1 MTNSKYD
8 NYFYFR
14 AVADEDDDDDSAAS
28 VMLPV
33 NKIQGMGPTGTT
45 TLTIYFESERNEVI
59 SDTVALTVTA
69 GKMKKVIHSLVSAMN
84 RGPHSDG
91 VTVIADDVTTDYDG
105 TTRSAVYI
113 HPDISAMAAITI
125 AAANS

>member
-1 MTNSKYD
+1 MTSSKYD

-33 NKIQGMGPTGTT
+33 NKIQGMGPSATT
-45 TLTIYFESERNEVI
+45 TLVIYFESERNEPM
-59 SDTVALTVTA
+59 SDSVALTVTA
-69 GKMKKVIHSLVSAMN
+69 GKMKKVIHSIVSAMN
-84 RGPHSDG
+84 SGPHTDG

-105 TTRSAVYI
+105 TTRNAVYI
-113 HPDISAMAAITI
+113 DPNITACGAISVG
-125 AAANS
+125 